1 MSIFPTSWDSKKKG
15 LNFMYIQPPPTQEV
29 GGPPGYNLYPAKVI
43 RNMSEDLILE
53 YRKIGIHINE
63 TPNNNEEESIPI
75 ISSMEDFL
83 KEREKDMNNN
93 IFKKNIE
100 DPIVDTDINIKRII
114 ESQDDIETYTENI
127 NDMKNA
133 EKVSPINYKIKM
145 NNTYINNIIFQGIF
159 RPTFLMEYKH
169 PKVQLKYVSTYNS
182 IDNNR
187 NIILLSSKFK
197 FKKNSNYE
205 FNNNIEFIISTDL
218 HEYKYKFN
226 KQCKMIY
233 YNKCNLLEFETK
245 SKKYSGDLVFKY
257 NESNHSISFQSCN
270 IKLCEDTFYSMN
282 LPI

>member
-1 MSIFPTSWDSKKKG
+1 MSIFSTSYNNKKKG
-15 LNFMYIQPPPTQEV
+15 
-29 GGPPGYNLYPAKVI
+29 YNLFPAKVI
-43 RNMSEDLILE
+43 QNMSEDLILE
-53 YRKIGIHINE
+53 YRKTGVLNK
-63 TPNNNEEESIPI
+63 TLNNNQEEPTPI

-100 DPIVDTDINIKRII
+100 DPIMDTDKNIKRII
-114 ESQDDIETYTENI
+114 ENKEDIETYTKNI

-159 RPTFLMEYKH
+159 RPIFLMKYKYS
-169 PKVQLKYVSTYNS
+169 KVELKYVSTYNS

-187 NIILLSSKFK
+187 NIILLPSNFK
-197 FKKNSNYE
+197 FEKNSNYK
-205 FNNNIEFIISTDL
+205 FNYNIEFIMSTDL

-226 KQCKMIY
+226 KKCTMIY
-233 YNKCNLLEFETK
+233 YNKCNLLEFETSTK
-245 SKKYSGDLVFKY
+245 NKKYSGNLIFNY
-257 NESNHSISFQSCN
+257 NELNNSISFQSCN
-270 IKLCEDTFYSMN
+270 IKLGEDIFYSMD

>member
-1 MSIFPTSWDSKKKG
+1 MSIFPTSTPFDSKKK
-15 LNFMYIQPPPTQEV
+15 
-29 GGPPGYNLYPAKVI
+29 GYNLYPAKVI
-43 RNMSEDLILE
+43 RNMSTKDLLE
-53 YRKIGIHINE
+53 YRKIGININE
-63 TPNNNEEESIPI
+63 ILHNNEEESIPI

-93 IFKKNIE
+93 YFKKGIDN
-100 DPIVDTDINIKRII
+100 PIVDTDINIKRII
-114 ESQDDIETYTENI
+114 ESKDDIETYTENI

-133 EKVSPINYKIKM
+133 EKKSPINYKIKM
-145 NNTYINNIIFQGIF
+145 NNTYINNINFQGIF
-159 RPTFLMEYKH
+159 SPTFLMEYKH

-197 FKKNSNYE
+197 IKKNSNYE
-205 FNNNIEFIISTDL
+205 FNNNIEFIISTEHD
-218 HEYKYKFN
+218 EYKYKFN
-226 KQCKMIY
+226 KKCKMIY

-257 NESNHSISFQSCN
+257 NESNNSISFQSCN